1 MPQNIKNI
9 PASDTTRPAKTP
21 IGVFDSGIGGL
32 TVLKALQHNAPN
44 ESFIYIGDTAR
55 LPYGTKSPETVCRYA
70 ESLTKEILQH
80 HVKAIVVACNTA
92 STHGLDAVKK
102 LAGGLPVIGMIDPAA
117 KAAITSSRTQHIGVM
132 ATFGTIKSN
141 VYTKAL
147 LAQNQDCRVSPVACQ
162 MLVALAE
169 EGWADTEIAKATL
182 HKYLDPIF
190 HQEDAPDTL
199 ILGCTHFP
207 VFTSLIKDILGHSVT
222 LINSGEAASHD
233 LTRFLETDIQNFTG
247 HTEFF
252 VTDDPHRFAENA
264 AKFYDHQISPDDV
277 TLIDIR

>member
-1 MPQNIKNI
+1 MPQNKKNI
-9 PASDTTRPAKTP
+9 FSTDTTRP

-32 TVLKALQHNAPN
+32 TVLKALQQHFPN

-55 LPYGTKSPETVCRYA
+55 LPYGTKSPETVSRYA
-70 ESLTKEILQH
+70 ASLTKEILNH
-80 HVKAIVVACNTA
+80 HVKAVVVACNTA

-102 LAGGLPVIGMIDPAA
+102 LAGHLPVIGMIDPAA
-117 KAAITSSRTQHIGVM
+117 KAAIAASHTQHIGVM
-132 ATFGTIKSN
+132 ATFGTIKSG

-147 LAQNQDCRVSPVACQ
+147 LAQNPHCKIASVACQ

-169 EGWADTEIAKATL
+169 EGWADGDIAKATL
-182 HKYLDPIF
+182 HQYLDPIF
-190 HQEDAPDTL
+190 NQTDAPDTL

-207 VFTSLIKDILGHSVT
+207 VFAPLIKDILGGSIV
-222 LINSGEAASHD
+222 LINSGEAASRD
-233 LTRFLETDIQNFTG
+233 LTEFLVPPVKDSTHGRTI
-247 HTEFF
+247 FF

-264 AKFYDHQISPDDV
+264 AKFYDHKIMPDDV

>member
-1 MPQNIKNI
+1 MTQNIKNI
-9 PASDTTRPAKTP
+9 SDSDTKRP

-32 TVLKALQHNAPN
+32 TVLKALQLHFPN

-55 LPYGTKSPETVCRYA
+55 LPYGTKSPETVSRYA
-70 ESLTKEILQH
+70 ESLTREILQH
-80 HVKAIVVACNTA
+80 DVKAIVVACNTA
-92 STHGLDAVKK
+92 STHGLNAVKA
-102 LAGGLPVIGMIDPAA
+102 LAGNLPVIGMIDPAA
-117 KAAITSSRTQHIGVM
+117 RAAIAASRSNHIGVM
-132 ATFGTIKSN
+132 ATFGTIKSD
-141 VYTKAL
+141 VYKKAL
-147 LAQNQDCRVSPVACQ
+147 LAQNPDCKVSSVACQ

-169 EGWADTEIAKATL
+169 EGWADGDIAKATL

-190 HQEDAPDTL
+190 NQADAPDTL

-207 VFTSLIKDILGHSVT
+207 VFAPLIKDILGDAVV

-233 LTRFLETDIQNFTG
+233 LTNFITNDAKNMTG
-247 HTEFF
+247 RMEFF

-264 AKFYDHQISPDDV
+264 AKFYDHKIMPNDV